1 MRNLCVAGAAS
12 LAVAVGLASGQDTG
26 TAPPATPNPGLR
38 FVHIGNSHSQ
48 TFRLLDPLA
57 KAALHPKHQDD
68 EISILGAPL
77 WWNWDHPEQNR
88 WKERLG
94 PGKPW
99 DAMLLLCW
107 NTWTGNDRDLKD
119 TAIAPMFA
127 GEAYKANPQCQV
139 LLYTIWPD
147 ANQDMEKPPEVRS
160 EAWTEKVAEAVA
172 KAHPHS
178 PRPKVIPSS
187 LLIREIG
194 RLADRGEIPEMKTRF
209 EVYTDGGHL
218 SDIGRYAV
226 LVMVCAMLYDESPL
240 DYPDQI
246 VRYDGAGKP
255 LTGVFTSIFLSPE
268 TSRALRRVVW
278 DILCTYPPAGM
289 KPRLAIGDRWVPP
302 AVVGQAYRHEMKA
315 LHAQGSPRWSLA
327 KGKMPAGVSLSE
339 SGVIA
344 GQSSEAGE
352 HSLVVRVAAGN
363 GTVERALRLEVAADK
378 PPAVVTPALGKIGL
392 DTYLLKELKAEGG
405 VGRKSWSV
413 AAGTLPHGLRLSP
426 SGMLYG
432 TPGEQGEFS
441 VTVRVED
448 SHPAGSR
455 SAESQMKLLVGPAD
469 PKTLLVKR
477 VPFKAA
483 ELDAQLKEPFWVTDQ
498 PVSVRVNGAPV
509 KKATFGAVWEEQERQ
524 RGKAQSLW
532 LAVKVLD
539 GPGGKSRKDGVHLY
553 IDGRHNREV
562 IYNVDDTH
570 VFLSR
575 EERKPYGPIKRHVR
589 GRPDW
594 FIEAKALE
602 IEGGY
607 VMEIRIGSTYFIGE
621 GNPIE
626 FGARSVYGFDLAV
639 EEDAGRQAWR
649 GNERLDEDTSVFGTI
664 VLTDTPAAGK

>member
-1 MRNLCVAGAAS
+1 MRNLCVAGAVS
-12 LAVAVGLASGQDTG
+12 LAVVVGLASGQDAG
-26 TAPPATPNPGLR
+26 TALPAKPNPGLR

-57 KAALHPKHQDD
+57 KTAGHPQHQDD

-77 WWNWDHPEQNR
+77 WWNWDHPEQNK

-94 PGKPW
+94 QGKPW

-160 EAWTEKVAEAVA
+160 EAWTEKVADAVA
-172 KAHPHS
+172 KAYPNS

-194 RLADRGEIPEMKTRF
+194 RLADHGEIPGMRTRF

-226 LVMVCAMLYDESPL
+226 LVLVCAMLYDESPL

-246 VRYDGAGKP
+246 VRYDAAGKP

-268 TSRALRRVVW
+268 TSRALRRIVW

-289 KPRLAIGDRWVPP
+289 KPRLAIGDRWLPP

-327 KGKMPAGVSLSE
+327 KGKLPAGLSLSE

-363 GTVERALRLEVAADK
+363 GTVERALRLEIAADK
-378 PPAVVTPALGKIGL
+378 LPAVVTPAFGKIGL

-432 TPGEQGEFS
+432 TPGEEGEFS

-455 SAESQMKLLVGPAD
+455 SAESQMKLLIGPAD
-469 PKTLLVKR
+469 PKTLLVKK
-477 VPFKAA
+477 VPFKAV
-483 ELDAQLKEPFWVTDQ
+483 ELDGQLKEPFWATDQ

-524 RGKAQSLW
+524 KGKAQSLW

-539 GPGGKSRKDGVHLY
+539 GPAGKSRKDGVHLY

-562 IYNVDDTH
+562 IYNADDTH

-589 GRPDW
+589 GKPDW
-594 FIEAKALE
+594 FIEARATE

-621 GNPIE
+621 GNPVE
-626 FGARSVYGFDLAV
+626 FGAKSVYGFDLAV
-639 EEDAGRQAWR
+639 EEEAGRQAWR